1 MEASAQTRSRAGLT
15 ERRLALVLV
24 VLVFGI
30 LALIFWLVR
39 DVPTQYGCGEDP
51 PPGNARE
58 LDAFRSGAAVLH
70 ALAAL
75 ALVAVI
81 VTLSWRRNLRR
92 DEALNHPGYPTIAAA
107 ALTVLLTL
115 AAVFDQDFG
124 ELVLAASLITSGIG
138 YGMLAGAACLILG
151 AVTNGRASYWLT
163 MAGLWHAVVAG
174 VPLHALVVYIQ
185 GHGPIL
191 C

>member
-30 LALIFWLVR
+30 LALIFWLAR

-51 PPGNARE
+51 PPGNVAR
-58 LDAFRSGAAVLH
+58 RVSKRRGGAAR
-70 ALAAL
+70 ARGPGSGR
-75 ALVAVI
+75 VI

-138 YGMLAGAACLILG
+138 FGMLVGAACLIVG